1 MGKQRIKEGG
11 MDIVKAV
18 SPLTEG
24 NIELHSMTTAATG
37 GYHEEDDE
45 ADSSSEQNDFDIQ
58 CMHRDLDGYVAN
70 DMVSEIT
77 TISRDIDLATL
88 QQQEQQRQSQSQ
100 WPHRRNVKAFFL
112 SCLLF
117 IICLLAVLL
126 ARKANGHDDTTNGIL
141 TSKTRIYGT
150 QQEEESL
157 KGNGEQL
164 LSSNN
169 GGTPRIIE
177 FTVANL
183 NTNAQNCTHTE
194 NTHILQCIPSHNNST
209 NKFRI
214 QLHPTWAPL
223 GVERFQLLT
232 TSNFWHDTRIFR
244 IVNNFVSQWGISS
257 YPEIQSGWEAMG
269 PIQDDPVVASN
280 DRGTVT
286 FATSGPNTR
295 TTQVFINT
303 HNNWYL
309 DSQGF
314 APIGKVLPAGD
325 GYGGM
330 EVVDE
335 FYNGYGERPNQSRIS
350 EEGSSYLVNEF
361 PLLSY
366 FVNAEFVEESIFG

>member
-37 GYHEEDDE
+37 GYHDDE

-88 QQQEQQRQSQSQ
+88 QQQEQQSQ

-150 QQEEESL
+150 QQQEESM
-157 KGNGEQL
+157 KGK
-164 LSSNN
+164 LSYNN
-169 GGTPRIIE
+169 GGKEPPSRIIE

-335 FYNGYGERPNQSRIS
+335 FYNGYGERPNQSRIT